1 MAYHFSRYAR
11 YFECKSAG
19 FRKRYSTVDHIF
31 VLNSL
36 IETLT
41 NQKKKFFVC
50 AFIDFSQAFDNVWR
64 IGLWRKLLGPTVQ
77 GKFLRVIYNMYSG
90 IKSCDSVNNE
100 YSGYFIS
107 NLGGQTGWEFI
118 TCSLLYISK
127 WPGRLFIAEPRFRSC
142 NRISIRRNVY
152 IRENWS
158 SIIICGRYAII
169 SRKLT

>member
-19 FRKRYSTVDHIF
+19 FRKWYSTVDHIF
-31 VLNSL
+31 VLNTL

-41 NQKKKFFVC
+41 NQKKKFFLC

-107 NLGGQTGWEFI
+107 NLGGQTGWELSPVLFCIYLNDREDYLSQNRDFGVATEYQSEETFI
-118 TCSLLYISK
+118 FVKIGVLLLYADDT
-127 WPGRLFIAEPRFRSC
+127 LLLAES
-142 NRISIRRNVY
+142 
-152 IRENWS
+152 
-158 SIIICGRYAII
+158 
-169 SRKLT
+169 